1 MNRSLASKLVQLQ
14 AWRTESLE
22 SINKHTSEHIYP
34 GGRLD
39 MPLGHRKVTFQMVS
53 WAAYREGIHSKA
65 NALAILVNNL
75 LEKKSG
81 GSEIEIASLV

>member
-1 MNRSLASKLVQLQ
+1 
-14 AWRTESLE
+14 
-22 SINKHTSEHIYP
+22 
-34 GGRLD
+34 

-75 LEKKSG
+75 LEKKIGEVQKSK
-81 GSEIEIASLV
+81 